1 MRYGRAIKE
10 SVLKRVLPPNAE
22 SIRSVSVDVRIAEQ
36 TIRNW
41 IAKVDQ
47 GILGDDV
54 QLGPRQLGAPEKFA
68 LLLEA
73 AGLKE
78 DERGPWIREKGLHTE
93 HLQLWQQE
101 LRDTVAEKS
110 NKDKQDL
117 KDAKKRIKELEK
129 ELNRKDKALAEMAAA
144 GRTQKKTPSHLGG
157 QRGRLIPQGSKE
169 TVIEAIDTAVRA
181 GARQTRACEIVGIT
195 PRTLQNWH
203 RGGTEDK
210 RKGAQKNV
218 VRKLSDEEREQI
230 LSLCTSERFK
240 DMTPH
245 EIVAIL
251 AQESSYLA
259 SESTMYRVLR
269 ARNMVHHRGNTRPQA
284 NGE

>member
-1 MRYGRAIKE
+1 VEKLIAIDFSDNKDFKRPIRLLSRSLLRLRRQGRAPITAHGSSRCYTDAIKE

-129 ELNRKDKALAEMAAA
+129 ELNRKDKALAEMAALVA
-144 GRTQKKTPSHLGG
+144 LKKKLHHIL
-157 QRGRLIPQGSKE
+157 
-169 TVIEAIDTAVRA
+169 
-181 GARQTRACEIVGIT
+181 
-195 PRTLQNWH
+195 
-203 RGGTEDK
+203 ED
-210 RKGAQKNV
+210 
-218 VRKLSDEEREQI
+218 
-230 LSLCTSERFK
+230 SE
-240 DMTPH
+240 DD
-245 EIVAIL
+245 
-251 AQESSYLA
+251 
-259 SESTMYRVLR
+259 
-269 ARNMVHHRGNTRPQA
+269 
-284 NGE
+284 

>member
-1 MRYGRAIKE
+1 MYGDSMRYGRAIKE

-117 KDAKKRIKELEK
+117 KDLPRSASRNWKKSSTAKIRLWPKWQRWSHSKKNSITSW
-129 ELNRKDKALAEMAAA
+129 
-144 GRTQKKTPSHLGG
+144 RTARTIDPS
-157 QRGRLIPQGSKE
+157 
-169 TVIEAIDTAVRA
+169 
-181 GARQTRACEIVGIT
+181 
-195 PRTLQNWH
+195 
-203 RGGTEDK
+203 
-210 RKGAQKNV
+210 
-218 VRKLSDEEREQI
+218 
-230 LSLCTSERFK
+230 
-240 DMTPH
+240 
-245 EIVAIL
+245 
-251 AQESSYLA
+251 
-259 SESTMYRVLR
+259 
-269 ARNMVHHRGNTRPQA
+269 
-284 NGE
+284 GE

>member
-1 MRYGRAIKE
+1 LNQLTPEYEMYGDSMSYGRAIKE

-129 ELNRKDKALAEMAAA
+129 ELNRKDKALAEMAALVA
-144 GRTQKKTPSHLGG
+144 LKKKLHHIL
-157 QRGRLIPQGSKE
+157 
-169 TVIEAIDTAVRA
+169 
-181 GARQTRACEIVGIT
+181 
-195 PRTLQNWH
+195 
-203 RGGTEDK
+203 ED
-210 RKGAQKNV
+210 
-218 VRKLSDEEREQI
+218 
-230 LSLCTSERFK
+230 SE
-240 DMTPH
+240 DD
-245 EIVAIL
+245 
-251 AQESSYLA
+251 
-259 SESTMYRVLR
+259 
-269 ARNMVHHRGNTRPQA
+269 
-284 NGE
+284 

>member
-1 MRYGRAIKE
+1 LNQLTPEYEMYGDSMRYGRAIKE

-93 HLQLWQQE
+93 HLQLWC
-101 LRDTVAEKS
+101 R
-110 NKDKQDL
+110 
-117 KDAKKRIKELEK
+117 
-129 ELNRKDKALAEMAAA
+129 LA
-144 GRTQKKTPSHLGG
+144 H
-157 QRGRLIPQGSKE
+157 
-169 TVIEAIDTAVRA
+169 
-181 GARQTRACEIVGIT
+181 
-195 PRTLQNWH
+195 
-203 RGGTEDK
+203 
-210 RKGAQKNV
+210 
-218 VRKLSDEEREQI
+218 
-230 LSLCTSERFK
+230 
-240 DMTPH
+240 
-245 EIVAIL
+245 
-251 AQESSYLA
+251 
-259 SESTMYRVLR
+259 
-269 ARNMVHHRGNTRPQA
+269 
-284 NGE
+284 

>member
-1 MRYGRAIKE
+1 MYGDSMRYGRAIKE

-117 KDAKKRIKELEK
+117 KDAKKRITWKWQ
-129 ELNRKDKALAEMAAA
+129 AEFPHSWQSK
-144 GRTQKKTPSHLGG
+144 GTHPEKKTISPSSLKFCMIHRPGKRHVHDAG
-157 QRGRLIPQGSKE
+157 VCP
-169 TVIEAIDTAVRA
+169 AV
-181 GARQTRACEIVGIT
+181 
-195 PRTLQNWH
+195 P
-203 RGGTEDK
+203 
-210 RKGAQKNV
+210 
-218 VRKLSDEEREQI
+218 LS
-230 LSLCTSERFK
+230 
-240 DMTPH
+240 
-245 EIVAIL
+245 
-251 AQESSYLA
+251 
-259 SESTMYRVLR
+259 
-269 ARNMVHHRGNTRPQA
+269 
-284 NGE
+284 

>member
-1 MRYGRAIKE
+1 LNQLTPEYEMYGDSMRYGRAIKE

-110 NKDKQDL
+110 NKDL
-117 KDAKKRIKELEK
+117 
-129 ELNRKDKALAEMAAA
+129 EMASRIPPFVAIKRDPP
-144 GRTQKKTPSHLGG
+144 GEKNYLSFFSEILYDTPS
-157 QRGRLIPQGSKE
+157 
-169 TVIEAIDTAVRA
+169 
-181 GARQTRACEIVGIT
+181 
-195 PRTLQNWH
+195 
-203 RGGTEDK
+203 
-210 RKGAQKNV
+210 
-218 VRKLSDEEREQI
+218 REKT
-230 LSLCTSERFK
+230 C
-240 DMTPH
+240 
-245 EIVAIL
+245 A
-251 AQESSYLA
+251 
-259 SESTMYRVLR
+259 
-269 ARNMVHHRGNTRPQA
+269 
-284 NGE
+284 

>member
-1 MRYGRAIKE
+1 MYGDSMRYGRAIKE

-129 ELNRKDKALAEMAAA
+129 ELNRKDKALAEMAALVA
-144 GRTQKKTPSHLGG
+144 LKKKTPSHLGG

-195 PRTLQNWH
+195 PRTPPCVNIDFAW
-203 RGGTEDK
+203 
-210 RKGAQKNV
+210 
-218 VRKLSDEEREQI
+218 S
-230 LSLCTSERFK
+230 
-240 DMTPH
+240 
-245 EIVAIL
+245 
-251 AQESSYLA
+251 
-259 SESTMYRVLR
+259 
-269 ARNMVHHRGNTRPQA
+269 
-284 NGE
+284 

>member
-1 MRYGRAIKE
+1 MYGDSMRYGRAIKE

-110 NKDKQDL
+110 
-117 KDAKKRIKELEK
+117 IKIS
-129 ELNRKDKALAEMAAA
+129 
-144 GRTQKKTPSHLGG
+144 KT
-157 QRGRLIPQGSKE
+157 
-169 TVIEAIDTAVRA
+169 
-181 GARQTRACEIVGIT
+181 
-195 PRTLQNWH
+195 
-203 RGGTEDK
+203 
-210 RKGAQKNV
+210 
-218 VRKLSDEEREQI
+218 
-230 LSLCTSERFK
+230 
-240 DMTPH
+240 
-245 EIVAIL
+245 
-251 AQESSYLA
+251 
-259 SESTMYRVLR
+259 
-269 ARNMVHHRGNTRPQA
+269 
-284 NGE
+284 

>member
-1 MRYGRAIKE
+1 
-10 SVLKRVLPPNAE
+10 LCW
-22 SIRSVSVDVRIAEQ
+22 Q

-129 ELNRKDKALAEMAAA
+129 ELNRKDKALAEMAALVA
-144 GRTQKKTPSHLGG
+144 LKKKLHHIL
-157 QRGRLIPQGSKE
+157 
-169 TVIEAIDTAVRA
+169 
-181 GARQTRACEIVGIT
+181 
-195 PRTLQNWH
+195 
-203 RGGTEDK
+203 ED
-210 RKGAQKNV
+210 
-218 VRKLSDEEREQI
+218 
-230 LSLCTSERFK
+230 SE
-240 DMTPH
+240 DD
-245 EIVAIL
+245 
-251 AQESSYLA
+251 
-259 SESTMYRVLR
+259 
-269 ARNMVHHRGNTRPQA
+269 
-284 NGE
+284 